1 MVNKLSSKEF
11 RIAIGAKP
19 LGPVIKEWLE
29 PSTPESEEELKV
41 EELKVEQPIDVNMT
55 QELTKNQLKVDMTN
69 LKRRC
74 VVDES
79 DFEPDDE
86 VLQVG

>member
-29 PSTPESEEELKV
+29 PSTPESE

-86 VLQVG
+86 VLQAG

>member
-1 MVNKLSSKEF
+1 M
-11 RIAIGAKP
+11 AP
-19 LGPVIKEWLE
+19 LRAEYNDP
-29 PSTPESEEELKV
+29 PTPESEEELKD
-41 EELKVEQPIDVNMT
+41 EQPNDENMT

-74 VVDES
+74 VVNES

-86 VLQVG
+86 DLQVG